1 MDVDP
6 STELAARV
14 AQWHNRHPLARRI
27 APEQVAGLGVLKLP
41 FIATDPRPAKPWQ
54 RLLAKVLRP
63 ARAFDEEV
71 IDHLKP
77 ARLARFAWAHGAP
90 ERPGASDWPQ
100 RDMLPTR
107 AAADTPLVFRHLRT
121 AAIEVGSQR
130 VRVLIGQGASP
141 RLLGARLLSRH
152 RILGGAGALVAA
164 IGLVVTL
171 ATVVSGTG
179 QHRDAGVLSA
189 AIAPSSPR
197 AAASEAA
204 AALPPAGMA
213 ASGAAALT
221 GGRLAASGPSTASAA
236 ASSTLASASAA
247 SAPPPIAVARAGHS
261 ASLPATDAAAPP
273 PAPPQTASG
282 ALLPVLPAEV
292 RAAAKAQAEALRGHP
307 ANARQAA
314 AGASR
319 PGAPASGAS
328 AASGGRVYA
337 VATMPT
343 KSRAASQLRIVLIN
357 APMKA
362 EPGQARAE
370 IMQIGEEFRAVI
382 WPYHDREAAEQTRG
396 LLAARGVKAE
406 IIEF

>member
-27 APEQVAGLGVLKLP
+27 APAQVVGLGVLKLP
-41 FIATDPRPAKPWQ
+41 FLATDPLPAKPWQ
-54 RLLAKVLRP
+54 RLFGKTPRP

-107 AAADTPLVFRHLRT
+107 VAADAPLAFRHLRT

-130 VRVLIGQGASP
+130 VRVLIGEGESP
-141 RLLGARLLSRH
+141 RILGTRLLSRH
-152 RILGGAGALVAA
+152 RILGGASALVAA

-179 QHRDAGVLSA
+179 QHRDAGVLLAAVPPSA
-189 AIAPSSPR
+189 PRTGAAP
-197 AAASEAA
+197 AQVG
-204 AALPPAGMA
+204 LPPAGAA
-213 ASGAAALT
+213 ASSPA
-221 GGRLAASGPSTASAA
+221 LAASGIRPVAVASAA
-236 ASSTLASASAA
+236 PSASHPANDAGAA
-247 SAPPPIAVARAGHS
+247 
-261 ASLPATDAAAPP
+261 LPA

-282 ALLPVLPAEV
+282 AMRPILPAEV
-292 RAAAKAQAEALRGHP
+292 RAAAKAQAEALRATP
-307 ANARQAA
+307 AHARNA
-314 AGASR
+314 
-319 PGAPASGAS
+319 ASGAS
-328 AASGGRVYA
+328 AAGTFAVDDGRVYA

-343 KSRAASQLRIVLIN
+343 KSRAASQLRIVLTN

-370 IMQIGEEFRAVI
+370 IMQIGDEFRAVI

-396 LLAARGVKAE
+396 LLGVRGIKAE